1 MNNFRFLN
9 FNNIL
14 NKKIYD
20 EPPPRVFCGYKI
32 VENASQYLTEEA
44 LDIFSK
50 LKMEPYVCI
59 LFQTKKKITD
69 EVARRHKDDALL
81 HSDIYFE
88 DGQWKDW
95 QYGINLELYPATS
108 QFYWWDTKNAN
119 KIYPDISSSKIPE
132 FFYLNGIHYYS
143 HYNQIRDRSNEFKVL
158 EMAEIDGTKPILVRT
173 DIAHSISYTSK
184 SHRRAA
190 VSLRFK
196 QNRFSS
202 WQEAYETIKI

>member
-20 EPPPRVFCGYKI
+20 ETPPRVFCGYKI
-32 VENASQYLTEEA
+32 LKNASQYLTEEA

-59 LFQTKKKITD
+59 LFQGHHSNEAIRTKK
-69 EVARRHKDDALL
+69 DALI

-95 QYGINLELYPATS
+95 YYGINLELYPATS
-108 QFYWWDTKNAN
+108 QFYWWDTKNIN
-119 KIYPDISSSKIPE
+119 KIYPSISSSKIPE
-132 FFYLNGIHYYS
+132 FFYLNGIHYDS

-173 DIAHSISYTSK
+173 DIAHSISYMSK
-184 SHRRAA
+184 TDKRAA